1 MSGRRLKFS
10 VLKQQHPVTDVEH
23 AFVVS
28 DDDDPPA
35 VMARL
40 GDEQLHDPAP
50 VLEIEARS
58 RFIGQQEPRP
68 IDEGTGDGD
77 TLPFAARQVP
87 RQLIEAMT

>member
-1 MSGRRLKFS
+1 MITCFS
-10 VLKQQHPVTDVEH
+10 
-23 AFVVS
+23 
-28 DDDDPPA
+28 
-35 VMARL
+35 
-40 GDEQLHDPAP
+40 DEQLHDPAP